1 MPLPAIGF
9 GKIASAI
16 GIKGFV
22 IIGMALTLGVVMWRA
37 DAISADREEQRN
49 LLAAERANHAVTRAS
64 VDTLTASLAKFV
76 GAGQAARIAQLASIE
91 VQAKDNARLQG
102 EADAIREE
110 MGSLADDGRCV
121 TPGSI
126 INAEGL

>member
-1 MPLPAIGF
+1 MTGWTFA
-9 GKIASAI
+9 KVAKAI

-22 IIGMALTLGVVMWRA
+22 IIGLAIALGIALWRA
-37 DAISADREEQRN
+37 DAIASDRETIRN
-49 LLAAERANHAVTRAS
+49 NLATERAQHAVTRNS

-91 VQAKDNARLQG
+91 AQAEDNARLQG
-102 EADAIREE
+102 QADAIRAE
-110 MGSLADDGRCV
+110 MAQLAPDGRCA
-121 TPGSI
+121 TPSSI

>member
-1 MPLPAIGF
+1 MIG
-9 GKIASAI
+9 GLTAAKIAGKI

-22 IIGMALTLGVVMWRA
+22 IIGLGIALGIALWRA
-37 DAISADREEQRN
+37 DAISESREALRN
-49 LLAAERANHAVTRAS
+49 DLAAERAGHAITRQS
-64 VDTLTASLAKFV
+64 VDTLTASLAKFI

-91 VQAKDNARLQG
+91 AQAEDSARLQA
-102 EADAIREE
+102 EADAIRAE
-110 MGSLADDGRCV
+110 MGDLTDDGRCA